1 MLSSLPLPLINTL
14 IVAAILPLLML
25 SACGRAQQPE
35 TTEYLNAATTLV
47 DNEIVQV
54 DVVAQGGDLIKAL
67 PVYADCVAAQYTLI
81 RGLAY
86 LRRVSGSQRG
96 GLQTRTETT
105 IYKLSDIKPQGA
117 RVIDAQETLATCQSL
132 DIPTF

>member
-14 IVAAILPLLML
+14 IVGALLPLLLL
-25 SACGRAQQPE
+25 SACGRAQELE
-35 TTEYLNAATTLV
+35 TTKYLNAATTLV

-54 DVVAQGGDLIKAL
+54 DVVAEGGDLIRAL

-96 GLQTRTETT
+96 GLQTRSETT
-105 IYKLSDIKPQGA
+105 IYKLSDSKPKGDS
-117 RVIDAQETLATCQSL
+117 VIDALETVTTCKSQN
-132 DIPTF
+132 IPTF

>member
-14 IVAAILPLLML
+14 IVAALLPLLIL
-25 SACGRAQQPE
+25 SACGRAQAPDS
-35 TTEYLNAATTLV
+35 TKYINAATTLV

-54 DVVAQGGDLIKAL
+54 DVVAEGGDLIKAL

-96 GLQTRTETT
+96 GLKIRSETT
-105 IYKLSDIKPQGA
+105 IYKLSDIKPKGSS
-117 RVIDAQETLATCQSL
+117 VIDAQETLATCKSQN
-132 DIPTF
+132 IPTF